1 MVSLKFDTTAK
12 AFYVRIRRGKVAQTE
27 PLSDSIFLDLDADGR
42 LVGMEVR
49 LPRDLPQETVRK
61 ITTATA

>member
-1 MVSLKFDTTAK
+1 MVSFKYDTTDN

-27 PLSDSIFLDLDADGR
+27 PLSDSIFLGLDADGR
-42 LVGMEVR
+42 LVGMEVL